1 MIDEKR
7 LLEACFSLAED
18 LMWEKTTS
26 PLEKLPEQMDE
37 LSVMTENFVSLSK
50 KNFYQVE
57 NLSDGQ
63 EILIGAIKYL
73 NAIAIPPLR
82 GNFEWFDYSLS
93 ILLELANPSGS
104 PDQSGLPYLLRARNG
119 IVQLIDW
126 ANHSEDE

>member
-1 MIDEKR
+1 MIDEER

-37 LSVMTENFVSLSK
+37 LSVMTENFVRLSK

-82 GNFEWFDYSLS
+82 GNYEWFDYSLI
-93 ILLELANPSGS
+93 ILLELANPNAS
-104 PDQSGLPYLLRARNG
+104 PDQCGLPYLLRARNG
-119 IVQLIDW
+119 IAQLIHW
-126 ANHSEDE
+126 ANDPEDE

>member
-63 EILIGAIKYL
+63 EILIGAYSALYYTTIPL
-73 NAIAIPPLR
+73 QSTPAIPLQNTPLWCK
-82 GNFEWFDYSLS
+82 F
-93 ILLELANPSGS
+93 LA
-104 PDQSGLPYLLRARNG
+104 A
-119 IVQLIDW
+119 
-126 ANHSEDE
+126 